1 MSEAILLCARRAEM
15 EDSRKETAIT
25 CAAIFVCIFSLFL
38 VYRDLNAIVFAA
50 EIHVLGV
57 VQTISFAILFSL
69 VVYGGLVYLFAR
81 LGYIWRSATF
91 IPTPRDELERVYAS
105 GSTVPSVC
113 ILIPSYKEEIQVL
126 RQTVVSAALAE
137 YPSRSVVVLL
147 DDPPR
152 ALGADLEA
160 LVTARNLV
168 QGLHRRF
175 HVAATRYRA
184 ELSDFLVRHSGAGC
198 DPRTETHRVAGLYE
212 ALADWIEELG
222 LECSKNS
229 TAVFAHADQF
239 FLEQIILA
247 PAAAH
252 RSRATELRQSSP
264 DLERVEREYRRVAGL
279 LSVSIISF
287 ERKQYANLSHAP
299 NKAMNLNS
307 YIGLVGKSFKNV
319 VKAGLPWLEECSS
332 NVADLIVPHADYLL
346 TLDADSFVLPDYI
359 LKLAR
364 IMENDTRIAVAQTP
378 YSAIPGSRNQLERA
392 AGAQTD
398 LQYVVHQGFTYF
410 DATYWVGANALLR
423 YDALLEIRHFV
434 EERGHRIQMFIEDR
448 TVVEDTGSTVDLI
461 RQGWKL
467 HNHPERL
474 AYSATPP
481 DFGSLIIQRRRWA
494 NGGLIIFADLL
505 RYAVNSRD
513 ASPTLSELIMRAHYL
528 CSPLFGGV
536 VVLLLFLGAGTLE
549 GLPSTLSCSMI
560 CTALPYYIIS
570 ARDLRLHGYA
580 WTDLPRVYALSLML
594 IPVNCAGVLRSVQ
607 QISTGQKAA
616 FCRTPKVE
624 NRTSIPLLHLAF
636 QFALF
641 AMIVAGAAN
650 NFLQHE
656 YYVSLLCGINTAFLL
671 YGFAALIGFGPA
683 WNDLLQSLPL
693 QTAARGFAQAP
704 QPVEVIQGARFVP
717 LRVVKRSK

>member
-1 MSEAILLCARRAEM
+1 
-15 EDSRKETAIT
+15 
-25 CAAIFVCIFSLFL
+25 V
-38 VYRDLNAIVFAA
+38 
-50 EIHVLGV
+50 
-57 VQTISFAILFSL
+57 
-69 VVYGGLVYLFAR
+69 
-81 LGYIWRSATF
+81 
-91 IPTPRDELERVYAS
+91 
-105 GSTVPSVC
+105 
-113 ILIPSYKEEIQVL
+113 
-126 RQTVVSAALAE
+126 
-137 YPSRSVVVLL
+137 
-147 DDPPR
+147 
-152 ALGADLEA
+152 AD
-160 LVTARNLV
+160 
-168 QGLHRRF
+168 
-175 HVAATRYRA
+175 
-184 ELSDFLVRHSGAGC
+184 
-198 DPRTETHRVAGLYE
+198 LYE

-229 TAVFAHADQF
+229 TAVFAHTDQF

-247 PAAAH
+247 PTAAH
-252 RSRATELRQSSP
+252 RSRATELRQTSP
-264 DLERVEREYRRVAGL
+264 DLERVEREYRRLAAL
-279 LSVSIISF
+279 LSVPIISF

-319 VKAGLPWLEECSS
+319 VKAGLPSLEECSS
-332 NVADLIVPHADYLL
+332 NVADLTVPHADYLL

-364 IMENDTRIAVAQTP
+364 IMDNDTRIAVAQTP
-378 YSAIPGSRNQLERA
+378 YSAIPGSRNRLERA

-410 DATYWVGANALLR
+410 DATFWVGANALLR

-505 RYAVNSRD
+505 RYAVNGRD

-536 VVLLLFLGAGTLE
+536 VVLLLFLAAGTPE
-549 GLPSTLSCSMI
+549 KLPSTLSSNWLI

-570 ARDLRLHGYA
+570 ARDLRLHGYS
-580 WTDLPRVYALSLML
+580 WTDLPRVYALGLML

-607 QISTGQKAA
+607 QRFTGQKVA

-641 AMIVAGAAN
+641 TTIVAGAVN
-650 NFLQHE
+650 NLLQHD
-656 YYVSLLCGINTAFLL
+656 YYVSLLCGLNAALLL
-671 YGFAALIGFGPA
+671 YGFAALIGFGHA
-683 WNDLLQSLPL
+683 WKDLLQGLQL
-693 QTAARGFAQAP
+693 QTAARGSAQAP
-704 QPVEVIQGARFVP
+704 QPVEVIQGERFVP
-717 LRVVKRSK
+717 LYVVRRSR